1 MKTHLLM
8 GGDNVQAEVR
18 GGDLV
23 LTGTDHMV
31 AAFTNLR
38 EPRLKKVSLYLASGL
53 ELKLVRSDGW
63 EIIIKKARHN
73 NEARNDS
80 NHLIIIRHRFVDER
94 MKQRQYLGT
103 NMEWISFPKEECIL
117 PDDAL
122 HLPIFEP

>member
-8 GGDNVQAEVR
+8 GGDNVTAEVR

-38 EPRLKKVSLYLASGL
+38 DKRLKKVSLYLAEGL

-63 EIIIKKARHN
+63 EIIIKKATDN
-73 NEARNDS
+73 S
-80 NHLIIIRHRFVDER
+80 NHLIITRHRSVDER

-103 NMEWISFPKEECIL
+103 NMEWMSFPKGECIL

-122 HLPIFEP
+122 RLPIFAP